1 MTEFGKTLLDGIS
14 ESFAEKVKKDRN
26 LRQISNRIRD
36 GTDYGIADLYSVRV
50 NELLSEAIAE
60 NTKTLAYMSEEVAR
74 EVLTPLL
81 TADHDMIV
89 LAANTIQK
97 NMNDAAGIGL
107 GIATPDLDTNRIDGF
122 ITKVASYDNFDDAR
136 WVLEEPLVNYGQ
148 AIVDQAMRKNMRT
161 AADVGLRPKIKRTLG
176 QYEVRYRKAGKKSPY
191 VVPCKWCESL
201 AGTYDYA
208 EVSATGSDV
217 FRRHEYCR
225 CEVTYINGAKR
236 QDVWSKAEWT
246 GDDAKSRTNAIDAL
260 TRKRERE
267 EQERA
272 AARESRLS
280 AIELLQ
286 RELGYSAK
294 GAAVTYNKN
303 KGYIERYG
311 IDWFIAWTR
320 ETNPYARQSRAYRA

>member
-1 MTEFGKTLLDGIS
+1 MTEFGKTLLDDITKT
-14 ESFAEKVKKDRN
+14 FANKVKKDRN
-26 LRQISNRIRD
+26 LRQISNRVRD

-60 NTKTLAYMSEEVAR
+60 NTQTLAYMSEEVAR

-89 LAANTIQK
+89 EVANTVQK
-97 NMNDAAGIGL
+97 NMNDAAGLGL
-107 GIATPDLDTNRIDGF
+107 GIASPDLDTSRIDGF
-122 ITKVASYDNFDDAR
+122 IAKVASYDNFDDAR

-161 AADVGLRPKIKRTLG
+161 AAEVGLRPKIKRTLG
-176 QYEVRYRKAGKKSPY
+176 RYEVRRRRTGNKSPY
-191 VVPCKWCESL
+191 VVPCPWCEAL

-217 FRRHEYCR
+217 FRRHEFCR

-246 GDDAKSRTNAIDAL
+246 GDDARDRANAIQTL
-260 TRKRERE
+260 TAQRERE
-267 EQERA
+267 EQGRA
-272 AARESRLS
+272 VARENRIS
-280 AIELLQ
+280 AVEALQ

-294 GAAVTYNKN
+294 GAAITYAQN
-303 KGYIERYG
+303 KGYIDRYG
-311 IDWFIAWTR
+311 IDWFIAMTR
-320 ETNPYARQSRAYRA
+320 QTNPNARQSRVYRA